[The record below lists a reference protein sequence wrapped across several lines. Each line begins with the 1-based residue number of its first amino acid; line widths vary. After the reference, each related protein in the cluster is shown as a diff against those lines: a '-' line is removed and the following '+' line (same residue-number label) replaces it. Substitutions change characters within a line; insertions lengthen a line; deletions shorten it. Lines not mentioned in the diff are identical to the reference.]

1 MLPGGFY
8 DFLFDGFYGNFRGIS
23 EMGYFMIDP
32 VLKGGEKGKKI
43 LLFSRSSSTSRLS
56 GLRLSIVYTMLSFIV
71 KFIITK
77 S

>member
-1 MLPGGFY
+1 MPGGFY

-43 LLFSRSSSTSRLS
+43 LLFSHIS
-56 GLRLSIVYTMLSFIV
+56 
-71 KFIITK
+71 
-77 S
+77 